1 MVLFISNL
9 FLLKISFLFISIT
22 KGKYM
27 DLINYESIIRLLIKG
42 GGDKNLFGNE
52 YPYEP
57 SEVILNDVSKGTSC
71 LKSCNMDYDEINNV
85 TLKFNNNID
94 TCKKMFSGLKYIKE
108 VDLSEFDA
116 SKVTDMSDMFSHSNN
131 IEIIKFGRI
140 NTSSVK
146 DMQYMFYGC
155 NNLLSIDITNFDTS
169 QVTHMGWMFF

>member
-9 FLLKISFLFISIT
+9 FLLKLSFLFISIA

-27 DLINYESIIRLLIKG
+27 LLINYESIIRLLIKG

-71 LKSCNMDYDEINNV
+71 LKSCHMDYDEINNNV

-94 TCKKMFSGLKYIKE
+94 TCTKMFSGLNYIKE
-108 VDLSEFDA
+108 VDLSEFDRL
-116 SKVTDMSDMFSHSNN
+116 K
-131 IEIIKFGRI
+131 
-140 NTSSVK
+140 
-146 DMQYMFYGC
+146 
-155 NNLLSIDITNFDTS
+155 
-169 QVTHMGWMFF
+169 

>member
-42 GGDKNLFGNE
+42 GGDKNFFGNE

-71 LKSCNMDYDEINNV
+71 LKSCNMEYDEINNV
-85 TLKFNNNID
+85 T
-94 TCKKMFSGLKYIKE
+94 FSRIVSDYLTKRHE
-108 VDLSEFDA
+108 VTNLPKNPTFLF
-116 SKVTDMSDMFSHSNN
+116 K
-131 IEIIKFGRI
+131 IELEGRLEKNSMHFLI
-140 NTSSVK
+140 RN
-146 DMQYMFYGC
+146 G
-155 NNLLSIDITNFDTS
+155 
-169 QVTHMGWMFF
+169 